1 MKMKITTALLAA
13 ALCAPLASLAQSPA
27 GAGPSAPAYSD
38 AMAHQLDA
46 APRLRDAIQAMAQQP
61 AGTARNQAIRTANE
75 ALIDA
80 QNAML
85 ALPPELREGS
95 GKTVDSRAMRRLE
108 QAAQQLREAVQ
119 AMAQQPAGAQ
129 RNEAARM
136 AREALRETQ
145 QAMVDLL

>member
-27 GAGPSAPAYSD
+27 GAGTSAPAYSD
-38 AMAHQLDA
+38 SMAHLLDA
-46 APRLRDAIQAMAQQP
+46 AQRLR
-61 AGTARNQAIRTANE
+61 E

>member
-1 MKMKITTALLAA
+1 
-13 ALCAPLASLAQSPA
+13 
-27 GAGPSAPAYSD
+27 
-38 AMAHQLDA
+38 
-46 APRLRDAIQAMAQQP
+46 MAQQP